1 MELHEKGRA
10 VDTRDLPDS
19 PKEPPYLMKIVR
31 RMDMNNDE
39 LEEVL
44 NSIINKLSQ
53 IDYSLYPTEDD
64 PSGSPDK
71 EPIRS
76 FHSEMLTKLERYGN
90 LVAKAFK
97 INEGL
102 KRLVG

>member
-10 VDTRDLPDS
+10 IDTRDLPDS
-19 PKEPPYLMKIVR
+19 PKEPPYLMKIVS
-31 RMDMNNDE
+31 RMEMNNDE

-44 NSIINKLSQ
+44 NSIINRLSQ
-53 IDYSLYPTEDD
+53 IDYSLYPTDEEVAGC
-64 PSGSPDK
+64 PGK

-76 FHSEMLTKLERYGN
+76 FHSDMLTKLDKYNSLISRA
-90 LVAKAFK
+90 LK

-102 KRLVG
+102 KTLVG